1 MEHIISQHNVTLV
14 ASAGNDS
21 YANVLLPALLH
32 NAIGVGAFHN
42 NNDVMR
48 GSLYPRDMGGSGY
61 INANGVKKPDVILT
75 NDIGG
80 GATSSS
86 APVLTAMI
94 AQLIE
99 LKPSLA
105 IQPELIKS
113 IVLASCH
120 RKVLPSPVNEPQEYI
135 TDGIT
140 ERQGAGIAD
149 LWTMVCIVTQG
160 TYSLG
165 TLQERDSK
173 INIFQPAYGAEYM
186 NVSVS
191 WLKDNKFDSI
201 YNQVSAAHNINI
213 GEVTNIDLYVSNSN
227 SQLASSTL
235 ANSSTEMCYFSL
247 SDNSSFYTIE
257 LRQPPEKINV
267 DYAVAWSTDDMYVTD
282 MDTDGI
288 YMIRNFTDD
297 SLLKYNETSNTVNLV
312 QNSSNTQLDSSYMWL
327 YKDNGNNNIDL
338 MVGNSITDKYITN
351 AGGTVMITYSSSGLI
366 PYYNS
371 DYNNGYSFRSGT
383 YYLQK
388 GTNGAVWSH
397 PGNNTYWYLDRV
409 NYQKGD
415 LDMNGSISIADT
427 IILQQILSRII
438 SGNQIQKH
446 LGDINNNGVIDIG
459 DATLISQI
467 LSRY

>member
-1 MEHIISQHNVTLV
+1 
-14 ASAGNDS
+14 
-21 YANVLLPALLH
+21 
-32 NAIGVGAFHN
+32 
-42 NNDVMR
+42 MR
-48 GSLYPRDMGGSGY
+48 GSLYPDDKNGGSY
-61 INANGVKKPDVILT
+61 INTNGVKKPDVILP
-75 NDIGG
+75 NNIGG

-105 IQPELIKS
+105 IHQELIKS
-113 IVLASCH
+113 VVIASSH
-120 RKVLPSPVNEPQEYI
+120 RKVLPSPVNEPQEYM

-149 LWTMVCIVTQG
+149 LWTMVCIVIQG

-338 MVGNSITDKYITN
+338 VVGNSTTDKYIIN
-351 AGGTVMITYSSSGLI
+351 AGGPVMITNSSSGLTQ
-366 PYYNS
+366 YYNS
-371 DYNNGYSFRSGT
+371 DYNNGYSFSSGAL
-383 YYLQK
+383 YLQK
-388 GTNGAVWSH
+388 NSITTLFSSGTND
-397 PGNNTYWYLDRV
+397 NIYWYLDRV

-415 LDMNGSISIADT
+415 LDMNGTISIADSIT
-427 IILQQILSRII
+427 LQQILSRII
-438 SGNQIQKH
+438 SCNKIQNY
-446 LGDINNNGVIDIG
+446 LEDVNNNGVVDIS
-459 DATLISQI
+459 DVVSIS
-467 LSRY
+467 